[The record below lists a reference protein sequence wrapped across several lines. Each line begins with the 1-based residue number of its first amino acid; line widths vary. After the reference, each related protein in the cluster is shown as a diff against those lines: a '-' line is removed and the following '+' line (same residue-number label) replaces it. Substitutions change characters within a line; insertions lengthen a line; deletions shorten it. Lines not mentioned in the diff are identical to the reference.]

1 MKLQETIKKAVEVVG
16 SQRELARLIGE
27 REQHISDFKRG
38 RPCSYQ
44 KHAQIAAVAG
54 MNEEATRI
62 LLEGMA
68 ESLRDDVEH
77 EAKAKAGLKAML
89 AAFPQTLL
97 NRLRRRSDIWPE
109 DRRKNRAAG
118 PFFTPGHSAVN

>member
-1 MKLQETIKKAVEVVG
+1 MQLQETIKKAVAVVG

-54 MNEEATRI
+54 LHEDATRI

-77 EAKAKAGLKAML
+77 EAKAKAGIAAML

-97 NRLRRRSDIWPE
+97 DGLRRSCQIRPQDWGQHWAI
-109 DRRKNRAAG
+109 G
-118 PFFTPGHSAVN
+118 PFFASGHCPID